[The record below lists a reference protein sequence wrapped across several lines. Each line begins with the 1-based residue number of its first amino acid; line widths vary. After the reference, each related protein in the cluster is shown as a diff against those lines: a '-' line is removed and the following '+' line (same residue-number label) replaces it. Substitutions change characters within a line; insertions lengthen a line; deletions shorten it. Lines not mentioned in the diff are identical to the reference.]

1 MTYAIPSSCLPR
13 LDGVV
18 GPLTSVAGRMMG
30 ILCGG
35 SISFDIVKNESM

>member
-1 MTYAIPSSCLPR
+1 MTYAIPSACLPR
-13 LDGVV
+13 LDGVM
-18 GPLTSVAGRMMG
+18 GPLTSVACRLMG